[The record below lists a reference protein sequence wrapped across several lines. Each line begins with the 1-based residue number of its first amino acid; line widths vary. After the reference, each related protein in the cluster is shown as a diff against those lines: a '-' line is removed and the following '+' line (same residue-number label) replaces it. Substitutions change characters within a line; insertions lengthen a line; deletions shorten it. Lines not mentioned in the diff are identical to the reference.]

1 MKELE
6 KIWVLFFR
14 PLTLATQ
21 PVTSIYVTGHDTEHH
36 YMFLLYKDGE
46 PWAWWELCLSWA
58 AFPKPL
64 SLGEGFWKWRGQRV
78 GVELVWLSRQQ
89 PSLAQGRSHPAS
101 RVSSH
106 ESLAQVCC
114 EVLEAHCCSSAQWAS
129 LCVPPPSCCLHRC
142 MRFCPYSF
150 KHFVYPLCL
159 T

>member
-6 KIWVLFFR
+6 TIRVLFFR
-14 PLTLATQ
+14 PLTLAAC
-21 PVTSIYVTGHDTEHH
+21 H
-36 YMFLLYKDGE
+36 FR
-46 PWAWWELCLSWA
+46 LCNRTTWHRISQHVSPLQGRRA
-58 AFPKPL
+58 L
-64 SLGEGFWKWRGQRV
+64 SLVRTMSFPSFLSKARVLGGGVLKMEGRRV

-114 EVLEAHCCSSAQWAS
+114 EVLEAHCRSSAQWAS